1 MLQSQGTLDRPLPT
15 GTARTSNQFRQVIV
29 GVLVAVVVAALL
41 LGPYRKFV
49 INEWRER
56 ALNGLPIL
64 FVPDCPST
72 SPAFKCGDRYT
83 IKFRKAGD
91 GGWCQQVR
99 HNDDREP
106 AETCGVDPDAI
117 AFSRDWRHFTLGN
130 IQLDYS
136 WRGRPLH
143 RGVGYV
149 GWLMTPED
157 YTSLQSRKL
166 AIR

>member
-1 MLQSQGTLDRPLPT
+1 MLQSQGDVDGPVST
-15 GTARTSNQFRQVIV
+15 GTRGTPDHIRKLIAGILVV
-29 GVLVAVVVAALL
+29 GVGAALL

-56 ALNGLPIL
+56 ALSGFPIL

-72 SPAFKCGDRYT
+72 SRDFKCGDRYT
-83 IKFRKAGD
+83 VEFRKTGEGA
-91 GGWCQQVR
+91 WCQRVQY
-99 HNDDREP
+99 NDDRKP
-106 AETCGVDPDAI
+106 TETCGVDPDAI
-117 AFSRDWRHFTLGN
+117 DFSRAWRHFTVGN

-136 WRGRPLH
+136 WRGRPLL
-143 RGVGYV
+143 RGFGYV

-157 YTSLQSRKL
+157 YASRQSRKL

>member
-1 MLQSQGTLDRPLPT
+1 MLQSQGTLDQPLPT
-15 GTARTSNQFRQVIV
+15 GTTRTTNHVRIVIV
-29 GVLVAVVVAALL
+29 GILVAVMVTALL

-56 ALNGLPIL
+56 ALSGLPIL

-72 SPAFKCGDRYT
+72 SPDFKCGDTYT
-83 IKFRKAGD
+83 ITFRKAGD
-91 GGWCQQVR
+91 GAWCQQVR
-99 HNDDREP
+99 HNEGEP
-106 AETCGVDPDAI
+106 AETCGVAPDAI
-117 AFSRDWRHFTLGN
+117 DFSRAWRHFTLGN

-157 YTSLQSRKL
+157 YAARQSRKL
-166 AIR
+166 AVR

>member
-1 MLQSQGTLDRPLPT
+1 M
-15 GTARTSNQFRQVIV
+15 RTSNHIRKVIA
-29 GVLVAVVVAALL
+29 GILVAVAGLALL

-49 INEWRER
+49 VNEWRER
-56 ALNGLPIL
+56 ALSGLPLL

-72 SPAFKCGDRYT
+72 SREFKCGDKYT
-83 IKFRKAGD
+83 IKFRRNGE
-91 GGWCQQVR
+91 GGWCQQVQ

-106 AETCGVDPDAI
+106 TETCGVDPDAI
-117 AFSRDWRHFTLGN
+117 DFSRAWRHFTLGS

-136 WRGRPLH
+136 WRGRALL

-157 YTSLQSRKL
+157 YASLQSRKL

>member
-1 MLQSQGTLDRPLPT
+1 MLQSQGDVDGLLWIGTL
-15 GTARTSNQFRQVIV
+15 RTTDHIRKLIAGILVV
-29 GVLVAVVVAALL
+29 GVGAALL

-56 ALNGLPIL
+56 ALSGLPIL

-72 SPAFKCGDRYT
+72 VRDFECGDRYT
-83 IKFRKAGD
+83 MEFRKTSD
-91 GGWCQQVR
+91 KGWCQRLQ

-106 AETCGVDPDAI
+106 AETCGIDPDAI
-117 AFSRDWRHFTLGN
+117 DFSRAWRHFTIGN
-130 IQLDYS
+130 TQLDYS
-136 WRGRPLH
+136 WRGRPLL

-157 YTSLQSRKL
+157 YASRQSRKL

>member
-1 MLQSQGTLDRPLPT
+1 MLQSQETLDRLLLT
-15 GTARTSNQFRQVIV
+15 GTMRTTRHVRNAIV
-29 GVLVAVVVAALL
+29 GFLVAGAGIALL

-56 ALNGLPIL
+56 ALSGLPIL
-64 FVPDCPST
+64 FVPDCPSL
-72 SPAFKCGDRYT
+72 SPDLKCGDTYT
-83 IKFRKAGD
+83 VKFRKTTD
-91 GGWCQQVR
+91 GGWCQQVQ
-99 HNDDREP
+99 HNGDRTP

-117 AFSRDWRHFTLGN
+117 DFSRAWRHFTIGN

-136 WRGRPLH
+136 WRGRPLL

-149 GWLMTPED
+149 GWLTTPEA
-157 YTSLQSRKL
+157 YASLQSRKL